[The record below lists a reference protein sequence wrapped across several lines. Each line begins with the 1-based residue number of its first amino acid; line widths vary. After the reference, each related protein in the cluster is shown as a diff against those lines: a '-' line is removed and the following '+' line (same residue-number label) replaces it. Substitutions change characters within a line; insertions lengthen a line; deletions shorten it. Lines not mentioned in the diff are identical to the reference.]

1 MSKFPMK
8 SQQDNDVFSNM
19 RQLGKIE
26 PKKDIK
32 REEEPSPL
40 ETKSEADD
48 WLLDTP
54 TGSPDWITP
63 EYYEMSLF
71 DED

>member
-19 RQLGKIE
+19 RQLGKTE
-26 PKKDIK
+26 LKKDIK
-32 REEEPSPL
+32 KDEEPSQL
-40 ETKSEADD
+40 ETKIEADD
-48 WLLDTP
+48 WLLDAP
-54 TGSPDWITP
+54 VGSPDWITP
-63 EYYEMSLF
+63 EYYEMPLF